1 MSRICGI
8 DASSN
13 KTGIALFED
22 SKYIEHT
29 LIDLHKIKDIDK
41 RIPMMI
47 DEICKYIYKVRPDKI
62 IMEET
67 VMSSN
72 ASTLKKLSYLAGGI
86 MFYAYRKGIEFEL
99 VIPSAWRR
107 MVGLEQSPKVQR
119 AALKLESMQ
128 AVKMEYGLDVPDD
141 VSDAILI
148 ARSGFDLPKIDIK
161 VDDVDMSLAIML
173 D

>member
-1 MSRICGI
+1 MLICGI

-13 KTGIALFED
+13 KTGVSVFKD
-22 SKYIEHT
+22 SEYVEHT
-29 LIDLHKIKDIDK
+29 LIDLHKIKDVEK

-47 DEICKYIYKVRPDKI
+47 DEICKYIHKFKPDKI

-67 VMSSN
+67 VMTSN
-72 ASTLKKLSYLAGGI
+72 ASTLKKLSYLAGGV

-99 VIPSAWRR
+99 TIPSAWRKKC
-107 MVGLEQSPKVQR
+107 GLEQSSKISR
-119 AALKLESMQ
+119 EALKLESMQ
-128 AVKMEYGLDVPDD
+128 AVKITYGLDVTDD
-141 VSDAILI
+141 ESDAILI
-148 ARSGFDLPKIDIK
+148 GRSGFDLPKINIK